1 MLHCTA
7 KICRLNIIVRFKHLT
22 VTPQFCLPRPR
33 KITFSWSALKATF
46 FVFKIPAFRGNL
58 FLEEMFSVSANH
70 TVQFQHT
77 FTFLLLDDDEHDWI
91 LKTCRK
97 GWDENVGYRPDL
109 IK

>member
-1 MLHCTA
+1 M
-7 KICRLNIIVRFKHLT
+7 
-22 VTPQFCLPRPR
+22 
-33 KITFSWSALKATF
+33 
-46 FVFKIPAFRGNL
+46 
-58 FLEEMFSVSANH
+58 EEMFSVSANH